1 MLTTLDDLTACFG
14 PRPPPADDLGQ
25 NARMSQESDEVR
37 AAIAGELR
45 LMDPSVRRSRSL
57 ARQLLDP
64 DFTEVGASG
73 RRWTYDE
80 MLAAMPEMD
89 GAAES
94 APRYEPS
101 KFTGVLLAPGLVHL
115 TYETTLKG
123 KRARRSSLWRQQGA
137 DAVWQLYYHQ
147 ATPVPSDSV

>member
-1 MLTTLDDLTACFG
+1 
-14 PRPPPADDLGQ
+14 
-25 NARMSQESDEVR
+25 MSQEIDEVR

-45 LMDPSVRRSRSL
+45 LMDPSVRMSRSL

-64 DFTEVGASG
+64 DFVEVGASG

-80 MLAAMPEMD
+80 MLAALPDLD

-94 APRYEPS
+94 GPRYEPS

-115 TYETTLKG
+115 TYETTIDG
-123 KRARRSSLWRQQGA
+123 NRARRSSLWRKQGA
-137 DAVWQLYYHQ
+137 ATTWQMYYHQ
-147 ATPVPSDSV
+147 ATPIPPDSM